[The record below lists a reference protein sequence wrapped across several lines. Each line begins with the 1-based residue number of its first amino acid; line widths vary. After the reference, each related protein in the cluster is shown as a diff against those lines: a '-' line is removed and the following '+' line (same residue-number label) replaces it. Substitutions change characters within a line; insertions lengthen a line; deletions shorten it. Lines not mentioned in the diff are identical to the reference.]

1 MGLFRASGYYGHQG
15 TDVQNSGTAGGEVY
29 GGSLTYY
36 PTPIWTIGVSIDE
49 TVNISNQTGVTNIVL
64 NNQGLSALAIPV
76 SSSTR
81 TTATSLNTSY
91 LLSVQW
97 SINGTFGFTRV
108 DYINSPQWD
117 NSWLADVAFRYQVTP
132 RMTLSWEYQY
142 SSIISNIPLS
152 NSQRNFVSMGANYK
166 F

>member
-1 MGLFRASGYYGHQG
+1 
-15 TDVQNSGTAGGEVY
+15 
-29 GGSLTYY
+29 
-36 PTPIWTIGVSIDE
+36 VSINE
-49 TVNISNQTGVTNIVL
+49 TVNISNQTGATNIIL
-64 NNQGLSALAIPV
+64 NNQAPSALAIPV

-81 TTATSLNTSY
+81 STATSLTTSY

-97 SINGTFGFTRV
+97 SINGTLAYTHVENIG
-108 DYINSPQWD
+108 SPQWD